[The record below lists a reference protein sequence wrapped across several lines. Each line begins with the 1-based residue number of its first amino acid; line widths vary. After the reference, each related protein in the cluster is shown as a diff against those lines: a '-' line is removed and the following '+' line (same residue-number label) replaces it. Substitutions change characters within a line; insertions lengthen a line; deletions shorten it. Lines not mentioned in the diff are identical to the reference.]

1 VTSHSESEAF
11 DVVVVGT
18 GVLGTAIAARLSTST
33 ARVCVLEAA
42 DDVAEGASKGNAG
55 ITSSY
60 YAAPGTLEAE
70 LIAGTYRRW
79 EDVCA
84 RLDVPFRRIGAV
96 MAAISPEECDVLPLQ
111 FAEANACG
119 VRAEIVSGDKA
130 RRTEPLLTPDCQ
142 QALILPDE
150 GIIDPMRLCV
160 GFAEL
165 AARNGVTFRFNAP
178 VVAVERHDGRIVAVQ
193 TPSNRIEA
201 GFVVNAAGLFA
212 DLIAALAGG
221 ESYRMWPR
229 KGQYWLLDR
238 EWGSRLQRIVFGAP
252 LADTK
257 GIHVVPT
264 TNGSALLGPSAEDG
278 IRRQDTATD
287 AQTLAFVASR
297 AARLV
302 PSVPLDRPIKAFAA
316 LRPASEQKVRVEVDS
331 VVPNLFHA
339 VNRSTGVS
347 ASLATADRVAALL
360 ADAGLELRPRQEAL
374 GSIPAV
380 RRLLLDPEP
389 ESLTQADARY
399 SQVVCA
405 CEQVTAAEI
414 AAALSSAVPARSI
427 DGVRKRTRA
436 TGGRCQGSV
445 CLAGVTFMCSLAQM
459 IHPGDVVATAGAPLG
474 LP

>member
-1 VTSHSESEAF
+1 VTGHSDSEAF
-11 DVVVVGT
+11 DVVVVGA
-18 GVLGTAIAARLSTST
+18 GVLGTAIAAELSSST
-33 ARVCVLEAA
+33 ARVCVVEAA

-60 YAAPGTLEAE
+60 YAAPGTLEAD
-70 LIAGTYRRW
+70 LIAGSFRRW
-79 EDVCA
+79 EEVCA
-84 RLDVPFRRIGAV
+84 KLDVPFRRIGAV
-96 MAAISPEECDVLPLQ
+96 MAAISSEEADVLPSEL
-111 FAEANACG
+111 AEALACG
-119 VRAEIVSGDKA
+119 VRAEIVSGDEA
-130 RRTEPLLTPDCQ
+130 RGLEPLLSADCQ
-142 QALILPDE
+142 QALVLPDE
-150 GIIDPMRLCV
+150 GIIDPMRLCI

-165 AARNGVTFRFNAP
+165 AARNGVTFRFKAP
-178 VVAVERHDGRIVAVQ
+178 VVAVERHGDRVAAIC
-193 TPSNRIEA
+193 TPDRRIEA

-212 DLIAALAGG
+212 DLVAQLAGG

-238 EWGSRLQRIVFGAP
+238 DWGSRLQRIVFGAP

-278 IRRQDTATD
+278 IRRQDKATD

-331 VVPNLFHA
+331 VVPNLLHA

-360 ADAGLELRPRQEAL
+360 EDAGLELRPRRDAL
-374 GSIPAV
+374 DSIPAV

-389 ESLTQADARY
+389 ESLTRVDARY
-399 SQVVCA
+399 AQVVCA

-414 AAALSSAVPARSI
+414 AAALNGAIPARSI

-459 IHPGDVVATAGAPLG
+459 IPPGEVVTTAGAPLG

>member
-1 VTSHSESEAF
+1 
-11 DVVVVGT
+11 VVVVGA

-33 ARVCVLEAA
+33 ARVCVVEAA

-60 YAAPGTLEAE
+60 YAAPGTLEAD
-70 LIAGTYRRW
+70 LIAATYPRW

-96 MAAISPEECDVLPLQ
+96 MAAISPEECEVLPSQ
-111 FAEANACG
+111 FAEARACG
-119 VRAEIVSGDKA
+119 VRAEVVLGEEA
-130 RRTEPLLTPDCQ
+130 RRLEPLLTPDCQ
-142 QALILPDE
+142 QALVLADE

-165 AARNGVTFRFNAP
+165 AARNGVTFHFNAP
-178 VVAVERHDGRIVAVQ
+178 VVAIERHGGRVAAIQ
-193 TPSNRIEA
+193 TPSRRIEA

-212 DLIAALAGG
+212 DLVASLAGG
-221 ESYRMWPR
+221 DTYRMWPR

-238 EWGSRLQRIVFGAP
+238 EWGARLQRIVFGAP

-264 TNGSALLGPSAEDG
+264 TNGSALLGPSVEDG
-278 IRRQDTATD
+278 DRRDDKATD
-287 AQTLAFVASR
+287 AETLAHVASR
-297 AARLV
+297 ATRLV

-316 LRPASEQKVRVEVDS
+316 LRPASEQTVRVEVDT
-331 VVPNLFHA
+331 VVPNLLHA

-347 ASLATADRVAALL
+347 ASLATADRIASLL
-360 ADAGLELRPRQEAL
+360 GGAGLELRPRKEASD
-374 GSIPAV
+374 SIPTV

-389 ESLTQADARY
+389 ESLTRIDPRY

-414 AAALSSAVPARSI
+414 AAALQGAVPARSI

-445 CLAGVTFMCSLAQM
+445 CLAGVTFMCSLAQR
-459 IHPGDVVATAGAPLG
+459 IPPGEVVTTSGAPLG